1 MTSIP
6 YETVAAFMS
15 KPSVLEKDQIK
26 HAPYVLGT
34 RDLHV
39 VMANG
44 DTVYARGF
52 TAPVELGSHYNL
64 VRVGEALRDPDDNRL
79 LGYNGVYTGSGHV
92 TRVGDPATLI
102 MTDSTR
108 ETYPGDKL
116 FPGTVDVPLDFIPS
130 PPRTKID
137 GRIIAVSDG
146 VTVIGQYQVVVV
158 NRGARDGLVPGNVLA
173 VFGVGGTVRD
183 NIKHGF
189 LTGVSRLFAKNV
201 RLPDERTGTFMV
213 FKTFDRMSY
222 GLIME
227 ATDIISVL
235 RQSRKPV
242 GAREAPR
249 RAQISALTRVFRGV
263 LGAAGATIRR
273 MMLSEDVLAWVQL
286 ARAPGLDSS
295 ALEAALELWGPRTP
309 SSRHLR
315 RSSNAPASLRR
326 RGLSAQRPFSE
337 RGGAALARRCTPS
350 PAALHG
356 SALPACC
363 CMRSPTARSHYTWR
377 AISRFCAIRSSPW
390 SAAATP
396 LPREAI
402 RRSNSRNIL
411 QSAAWESSAG
421 WLRASTRLRIAAHW
435 PRKES
440 LSRCSAAGSMSIYPR
455 GHRDLSEAIAQQG
468 ALLSEFPLGTAPRRG
483 NFPQPQPHH
492 RRIESR
498 DLGGRGGAQERLP
511 DHRRAG
517 PMSSAGRCSRFR
529 DRSTIP

>member
-1 MTSIP
+1 MQRHYIIAPLLSIALIAGCRTQHPPAAPVAMPTADTGIQGTVVGDDRTAMEAAVDAGGAPRPASPAADQSPPGGVALAPNAPDSYVVKHGDTLWGIAKVFLRDPWYWPEIWQVNPQVKNPHLIYPGDTLRLVYIDGRPRIVLQPGLERGNGARVLPRVRSQPLEAAVTSIP

-52 TAPVELGSHYNL
+52 SAPVELGSHYNL

-92 TRVGDPATLI
+92 TRIGDPATLI

-158 NRGARDGLVPGNVLA
+158 NRGARDGLAPGNVLA
-173 VFGVGGTVRD
+173 VFGVGGTVAD
-183 NIKHGF
+183 NIKHGY
-189 LTGVSRLFAKNV
+189 LTGVSPLFAKKV

-235 RQSRKPV
+235 DKVENP
-242 GAREAPR
+242 
-249 RAQISALTRVFRGV
+249 
-263 LGAAGATIRR
+263 
-273 MMLSEDVLAWVQL
+273 
-286 ARAPGLDSS
+286 
-295 ALEAALELWGPRTP
+295 
-309 SSRHLR
+309 
-315 RSSNAPASLRR
+315 
-326 RGLSAQRPFSE
+326 
-337 RGGAALARRCTPS
+337 
-350 PAALHG
+350 
-356 SALPACC
+356 
-363 CMRSPTARSHYTWR
+363 
-377 AISRFCAIRSSPW
+377 
-390 SAAATP
+390 
-396 LPREAI
+396 
-402 RRSNSRNIL
+402 
-411 QSAAWESSAG
+411 
-421 WLRASTRLRIAAHW
+421 
-435 PRKES
+435 
-440 LSRCSAAGSMSIYPR
+440 
-455 GHRDLSEAIAQQG
+455 
-468 ALLSEFPLGTAPRRG
+468 
-483 NFPQPQPHH
+483 
-492 RRIESR
+492 
-498 DLGGRGGAQERLP
+498 
-511 DHRRAG
+511 
-517 PMSSAGRCSRFR
+517 
-529 DRSTIP
+529 